1 MIKKTRTAI
10 STAVNVAIIIVII
23 IAAAGAAAY
32 YASTVTPVTVTSTT
46 TATTTVT
53 ATATSTSTSVST
65 STSTAT
71 SVSTST
77 STSVSTATS
86 VSTTTY
92 LSGSLNIITFTDPSN
107 AWLQA
112 AADSF
117 ETLHPGVKIT
127 ITPQGFSSYTTTEKT
142 CLEAQCSTYDIITDT
157 STSALGFA
165 QYVLNL
171 NGLVTLNSSD
181 IPAPQLNFGGYY
193 QLANGTKELIGIPYD
208 TSTFTI
214 FYNQTLLSNPTLNA
228 QFQKEYGFSMS
239 PPWSNWQAILDVD
252 NFLVTQT
259 HTVQYGLV
267 TDGSESHDII
277 DTYPAIYG
285 YYYSHDTSIS
295 GSNPDGGLLNYNI
308 MFNGYAGSSGI
319 PNPSFNGTAG
329 TQALQMMYNLMQYD
343 PQPAGTTVNYGTV
356 FAPLQTGEAW
366 GALMFTAD
374 ASTLLSN
381 STISKSIAVS
391 LCPGG
396 YAETGTD
403 FYAINKYSNNQALA
417 AAFIQYLISPSVNAR
432 IYTIAGEFPISAAAT
447 AMLTSNSS
455 IPQQARNVIK
465 QVFNTGA
472 EGWSNP
478 PNLTITSSTL
488 IPAFNEHV
496 YSFLTGTTNST
507 SAAQQALDTAAA
519 AWIQAVG

>member
-1 MIKKTRTAI
+1 
-10 STAVNVAIIIVII
+10 
-23 IAAAGAAAY
+23 
-32 YASTVTPVTVTSTT
+32 
-46 TATTTVT
+46 
-53 ATATSTSTSVST
+53 
-65 STSTAT
+65 
-71 SVSTST
+71 
-77 STSVSTATS
+77 
-86 VSTTTY
+86 
-92 LSGSLNIITFTDPSN
+92 
-107 AWLQA
+107 
-112 AADSF
+112 
-117 ETLHPGVKIT
+117 VKIT

-142 CLEAQCSTYDIITDT
+142 CLQAQCSTYDIITDT

-171 NGLVTLNSSD
+171 NGRVALNSSD
-181 IPAPQLNFGGYY
+181 VPGPQLNFGGYY

-239 PPWSNWQAILDVD
+239 PPWSSWQAILDV
-252 NFLVTQT
+252 NKFLVSQT
-259 HTVQYGLV
+259 HTVPYGLV

-277 DTYPAIYG
+277 DTYPSIFG
-285 YYYSHDTSIS
+285 YYYAHDSSIS

-308 MFNGYAGSSGI
+308 MFNGFAGSSGI
-319 PNPSFNGTAG
+319 PVPSFNGTAG

-356 FAPLQTGEAW
+356 FAPLQAGEAW

-381 STISKSIAVS
+381 ATISKSIAVS
-391 LCPGG
+391 PCPGG

-417 AAFIQYLISPSVNAR
+417 AAFIQYLISPGVNAR
-432 IYTIAGEFPISAAAT
+432 IYTIAGEFPISQRAT
-447 AMLTSNSS
+447 AILTSNSS
-455 IPQQARNVIK
+455 IPQQARNVI
-465 QVFNTGA
+465 QEVFNTGA
-472 EGWSNP
+472 VGWANP

-488 IPAFNEHV
+488 IPAFNQPV
-496 YSFLTGTTNST
+496 YNFLTGTTNST
-507 SAAQQALDTAAA
+507 SAAQQALDAAAA
-519 AWIQAVG
+519 AWITAVG